1 MLREPYSVYYW
12 HCRPEYPHKY
22 TAHHA
27 IAGFTLHSSLFTLHA
42 SLVIHCSVEPSFELF
57 DHTADIGI
65 RAWAGALPELAV
77 VMGDGLY
84 AVIGE
89 LVPARG
95 AAGEPRELKIELHH
109 ADTAVLLRDYLD
121 ELLVLFDRDHRL
133 VTVANVSTFGEG
145 RLVAV
150 LETAL
155 VDDERSV
162 YHHEVKAITYHELDI
177 HPIPGGFEAAVIV
190 DI

>member
-1 MLREPYSVYYW
+1 M
-12 HCRPEYPHKY
+12 
-22 TAHHA
+22 
-27 IAGFTLHSSLFTLHA
+27 
-42 SLVIHCSVEPSFELF
+42 EPSFELF

-65 RAWAGALPELAV
+65 RARAATLPELAA

-89 LVPARG
+89 LVPACG
-95 AAGEPRELKIELHH
+95 SAGEARELKIELHH

-145 RLVAV
+145 RLVAI
-150 LETAL
+150 LATAL
-155 VDDERSV
+155 VDHERSD

-177 HPIPGGFEAAVIV
+177 RQIPGGFEGTVIV